1 MAEKQSILGRIT
13 QLAKAN
19 INALLDRAEDPQKM
33 LDQLIRDYTNSIADA
48 ESAVAQTIGN
58 LRLAEKDHAEDVAA
72 AEDWG
77 RKAQAAS
84 TKADQLRAAGD
95 TAGADKW
102 DNLAKV
108 AIGKQIQFE
117 GEAKE
122 SAPMIASQTEVV
134 EKLKAGLNQMK
145 EKLSDLKVRRD
156 QLVARQKSAQAQAQ
170 VTDAISS
177 INVLDPTSELSRFE
191 DKVRRQ
197 EAMAQGKTELAASSL
212 DAQFAELETD
222 ASQIEVEARL
232 AALKNKDAC
241 ALRPMGRRRAHGLDP
256 ALVRG
261 ACSLNQGALPQG
273 GSARAMPWRGPTS
286 APVAVAG
293 TGGADPSAGRRTP
306 TAPAKLPSEEGQGVE
321 VVDVDDAEPGQPH
334 LEGVDVVLEVD
345 DLEAPVDQVVQLGG
359 EELPEAH
366 HADPAP
372 RVEEGLDLRDEVGVV
387 AGQDHRSAL
396 EFDDRVHGAL
406 QADVHDLHVL
416 GARQRDDRVVH
427 RRERLDEP
435 HRQVPRRAVE
445 EEQALRAL
453 PPLVVRPLQDAVPA
467 GPLLG
472 VRAPVQH

>member
-122 SAPMIASQTEVV
+122 SAPMIVSQTEVV

-232 AALKNKDAC
+232 AALKNKDA
-241 ALRPMGRRRAHGLDP
+241 
-256 ALVRG
+256 
-261 ACSLNQGALPQG
+261 
-273 GSARAMPWRGPTS
+273 
-286 APVAVAG
+286 
-293 TGGADPSAGRRTP
+293 
-306 TAPAKLPSEEGQGVE
+306 
-321 VVDVDDAEPGQPH
+321 
-334 LEGVDVVLEVD
+334 
-345 DLEAPVDQVVQLGG
+345 
-359 EELPEAH
+359 
-366 HADPAP
+366 
-372 RVEEGLDLRDEVGVV
+372 
-387 AGQDHRSAL
+387 
-396 EFDDRVHGAL
+396 
-406 QADVHDLHVL
+406 
-416 GARQRDDRVVH
+416 
-427 RRERLDEP
+427 
-435 HRQVPRRAVE
+435 
-445 EEQALRAL
+445 
-453 PPLVVRPLQDAVPA
+453 
-467 GPLLG
+467 
-472 VRAPVQH
+472 